1 MPQNLGRS
9 IIAIFSQNEEIPHS
23 ELFNDSNEIR
33 ENIFEVNCVGFSK
46 KRGV

>member
-1 MPQNLGRS
+1 MVEVSSRFFHKTKKFLILN
-9 IIAIFSQNEEIPHS
+9 F
-23 ELFNDSNEIR
+23 FNDSNEIR